1 MPRVRNLCPGAE
13 HRVRRKAA
21 VTWRELGGQ

>member
-1 MPRVRNLCPGAE
+1 MPRVRNLYPDAA
-13 HRVRRKAA
+13 HRARRKVA

>member
-1 MPRVRNLCPGAE
+1 MPRVRNLCPDAE
-13 HRVRRKAA
+13 LRARRKAA